1 MKRSCHNSE
10 HAVASLYQLYD
21 HNYVRLQ
28 HDLVEFH
35 EKRKRRAKKGIQIQQ
50 VQQPMKKMTTE
61 KNQVGTS
68 SSSSSS
74 SSLNAIHQSEEMKED
89 TAKHLK
95 VKGIQWILEQ
105 IQKHK
110 NEFQQKSN
118 NK

>member
-1 MKRSCHNSE
+1 
-10 HAVASLYQLYD
+10 
-21 HNYVRLQ
+21 
-28 HDLVEFH
+28 
-35 EKRKRRAKKGIQIQQ
+35 
-50 VQQPMKKMTTE
+50 MKKMTTE
-61 KNQVGTS
+61 KNQVGT

-105 IQKHK
+105 IQKDK